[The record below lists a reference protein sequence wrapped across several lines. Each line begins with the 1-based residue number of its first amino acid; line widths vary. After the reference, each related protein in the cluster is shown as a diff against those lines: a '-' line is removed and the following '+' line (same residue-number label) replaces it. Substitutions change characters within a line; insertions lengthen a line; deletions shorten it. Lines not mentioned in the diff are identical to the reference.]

1 MLKAKSYSN
10 YAQDLICWTN
20 LSALWHLKLD
30 YLSLNGRH
38 SSIIAKTNSKRFVRV
53 SLPEQGGWTRP
64 SEVPQKLFLGS
75 HSTVLL
81 VKSLLSILWWQV
93 SSLKNKNQ
101 QQVFSSGFFHW
112 ISKEIL
118 ALAGPMLTRMAR
130 HLLVSG
136 SECPCYLTAQ
146 RHRDAAVHSIPPCNI
161 NPTALL
167 LPSCCSSRGFPA
179 TLISM
184 GWMLSRA
191 LNTGRAQ
198 FITYEQADV
207 YR

>member
-53 SLPEQGGWTRP
+53 SLPEQGGWTRA

-101 QQVFSSGFFHW
+101 QQVFSSGLFHW

-118 ALAGPMLTRMAR
+118 ALAGPMFTRMAR

-136 SECPCYLTAQ
+136 SALTTWQPSDTGMQQSIASLPAIATPLHFCCLLAAAPEASQQHWPPWAECWAGHLTQAG
-146 RHRDAAVHSIPPCNI
+146 HS
-161 NPTALL
+161 L
-167 LPSCCSSRGFPA
+167 
-179 TLISM
+179 
-184 GWMLSRA
+184 
-191 LNTGRAQ
+191 
-198 FITYEQADV
+198 
-207 YR
+207 